1 MKKFNIFLILL
12 FTLAFININAQETRY
27 IDPIFTSTSVE
38 SNVVYGSNISILT
51 GAPASINLL
60 MDVYTPDGDDE
71 TSRPVFVVIHTG
83 SFLPQYFNG
92 QVTGSRLDSAVV
104 NTCKRLTSRGYVAV
118 AATYRQGWLPLAPD
132 QNVRTSGLLQAA
144 YRGMQDLHTCIRF
157 LRKTVAEDGNPYGID
172 PDKIGSIG
180 LGTGGYITYGAGY
193 LDEYQEVVID
203 KFIDTETLQPYVT
216 EAVHG
221 DPFALQEAILCTPN
235 HTGYTSEMDLI
246 VNLGGALGDIS
257 WIDGTDDEPESVGFH
272 VVTDPFAP
280 YGDGPVIVPTTGDFV
295 VNVSGTRTAIG
306 AANMFGN
313 NDELAPVNAQDNYL
327 NQVVN
332 FYKTIDVDLTGLG
345 QGVVNVGTD
354 NLYPFVMPGLQGSP
368 WDWWDKPTLDA
379 IIPQINALF
388 NEDFDADTLH
398 INNTITSPLMGP
410 EQGNAYLD
418 TVFMYMLPRA
428 CNAFELAECMTV
440 DVNNPI
446 EDQLVG
452 FEAMPIPA
460 DDYITLNSKEESPM
474 KSAFLFDIN
483 GKAVRSY
490 SKVNTSQLTI
500 QRENLP
506 PGVYFVKVKFK
517 EGWLSKQVLF
527 K

>member
-1 MKKFNIFLILL
+1 MKKFNNLLLFL
-12 FTLAFININAQETRY
+12 FTLAFINLNAQDTRY
-27 IDPIFTSTSVE
+27 IDPIFTSASVE
-38 SNVVYGSNISILT
+38 SNVIYGSNVSILT
-51 GAPASINLL
+51 GAPEPISLL

-71 TSRPVFVVIHTG
+71 TSRPVFVVLHTG

-104 NTCKRLTSRGYVAV
+104 NTCKRLTSRGYVAI

-132 QNVRTSGLLQAA
+132 QNVRTSTLLQAA
-144 YRGMQDLHTCIRF
+144 YRGMQDLHTCVRF

-172 PDKIGSIG
+172 PDKVGAIG
-180 LGTGGYITYGAGY
+180 LGTGGYISYGAGY
-193 LDEYQEVVID
+193 LDEYSEVVLD
-203 KFIDTETLQPYVT
+203 KFIDTETLQPYVI

-221 DPFALQEAILCTPN
+221 DPFAVQEAVLNVPN
-235 HTGYTSEMDLI
+235 HTDYTSEMDFI
-246 VNLGGALGDIS
+246 VNLGGALGDLS

-280 YGDGPVIVPTTGDFV
+280 YADGPVIVPTTGEFV
-295 VNVSGTRTAIG
+295 VNVSGTKSAIEQ
-306 AANMFGN
+306 ANMLGN
-313 NDELAPVNAQDNYL
+313 NDELAPVNDLDNYL

-332 FYKTIDVDLTGLG
+332 FYKTIDVDLSGLG
-345 QGVVNVGTD
+345 QGVVTIGTD
-354 NLYPFVMPGLQGSP
+354 NVYPFVMPGVQSSP
-368 WDWWDKPTLDA
+368 WDWWDKPTLDVL
-379 IIPQINALF
+379 IPQINALF
-388 NEDFDADTLH
+388 MQDFDADTLH
-398 INNTITSPLMGP
+398 FNGIITSPNMGP

-440 DVNNPI
+440 DVNDPI
-446 EDQLVG
+446 EEELVG
-452 FEAMPIPA
+452 FEAMPVPA

-474 KSAFLFDIN
+474 NSVFLFDVN
-483 GKAVRSY
+483 GKAIRTY
-490 SKVNTSQLTI
+490 SKVDNSQLTI

-506 PGVYFVKVKFK
+506 PGIYYVKVKFK
-517 EGWLSKQVLF
+517 EGWLSKQVMF